1 MAGYDLGL
9 LQIVDTKTTE
19 PRTVFMTDVVKDTLP
34 GGRCGQ
40 GVEKINSLISIV
52 RCF

>member
-1 MAGYDLGL
+1 MAGYELGL
-9 LQIVDTKTTE
+9 LQIDDSKTTE

-40 GVEKINSLISIV
+40 GAENK
-52 RCF
+52 FTP